1 LNFES
6 EITLSKLDIF
16 ITASFED
23 VFPFDL
29 DFALEL
35 EFMDYDLLLSALK
48 NALLDVYT
56 GIRLLFIAFSYEY
69 CDWG

>member
-56 GIRLLFIAFSYEY
+56 GIRLLFIL
-69 CDWG
+69 